1 MIKEMISE
9 LNRAMYEN
17 EISFDCVENLL
28 EQLSKLTGKKYGI
41 LHRRVTVYSENGAVN
56 DAWATA

>member
-17 EISFDCVENLL
+17 EISFDCAQNLL
-28 EQLSKLTGKKYGI
+28 KQLSKLTGKKYGI
-41 LHRRVTVYSENGAVN
+41 LNRRVTVYIEPGVIS